1 MSILIPDTVYKITC
15 NESENI
21 FQDEVFI
28 KQFKHIAC
36 TESELDITV
45 GGRSNEKD
53 SPQDAIERGLEL
65 IIDNLVDEKF
75 VFVGTE
81 NRPIFGVGSYFRLYF
96 WIGLNEMQEI
106 QLYYSNK
113 HPRGPIS
120 FIEFDIKELSEFDMW
135 KSLQHLKNNKKR
147 IIKSILKSNVQEHK
161 IK

>member
-53 SPQDAIERGLEL
+53 SPQPQVLLALGLL
-65 IIDNLVDEKF
+65 NTKPFPLRPP
-75 VFVGTE
+75 E
-81 NRPIFGVGSYFRLYF
+81 NSKMVPAR
-96 WIGLNEMQEI
+96 
-106 QLYYSNK
+106 
-113 HPRGPIS
+113 
-120 FIEFDIKELSEFDMW
+120 
-135 KSLQHLKNNKKR
+135 
-147 IIKSILKSNVQEHK
+147 
-161 IK
+161 